1 ARDREKERK
10 VKMFL
15 KVHELAFLFGLLG
28 NIVSFGVFLSPVPT
42 FYGIYKKKSSKGFQ
56 SIPYICALASATL
69 LLYYGIM
76 KTHAYLIISINTFGC
91 FIEIS
96 YLFLYIIYAPRE
108 AKISTLKLIVICNI
122 GGLGLLILLVN
133 LLVPKQ
139 HRVSTV
145 GWVCAA
151 YSLAVFASPL
161 SVMRKVIKTKSV
173 EYMPFLLSLSL
184 TLNAVMWF
192 FYGLLIK
199 DKFIAMPNILGFL
212 FGVAQMI
219 LYMMYQGST
228 KTDLPTE
235 NQLAN
240 KTDVNEVPIVAVELP
255 DVRSDNVEG
264 SARPMK

>member
-1 ARDREKERK
+1 M
-10 VKMFL
+10 VFI
-15 KVHELAFLFGLLG
+15 KVHQLAFLFGLLG

-42 FYGIYKKKSSKGFQ
+42 FYGIYKKKTSKGFQ

-76 KTHAYLIISINTFGC
+76 KKHAYLIISINTFGC
-91 FIEIS
+91 FIEIT
-96 YLFLYIIYAPRE
+96 YLFLYIIYAPKE
-108 AKISTLKLIVICNI
+108 SKIWTLKLIVICNV
-122 GGLGLLILLVN
+122 GGLGLLILLVDLFVTKPN
-133 LLVPKQ
+133 RL
-139 HRVSTV
+139 STV

-212 FGVAQMI
+212 FGLTQMI
-219 LYMMYQGST
+219 LYMMYRDSS
-228 KTDLPTE
+228 KPDLPKIMSTE
-235 NQLAN
+235 NQP
-240 KTDVNEVPIVAVELP
+240 TNETNVDHEVAIVAVELH
-255 DVRSDNVEG
+255 VEG
-264 SARPMK
+264 SANPKASKA

>member
-1 ARDREKERK
+1 
-10 VKMFL
+10 
-15 KVHELAFLFGLLG
+15 
-28 NIVSFGVFLSPVPT
+28 
-42 FYGIYKKKSSKGFQ
+42 
-56 SIPYICALASATL
+56 
-69 LLYYGIM
+69 
-76 KTHAYLIISINTFGC
+76 GC

>member
-1 ARDREKERK
+1 
-10 VKMFL
+10 MMII
-15 KVHELAFLFGLLG
+15 KVHQLAFLFGLLG

-76 KTHAYLIISINTFGC
+76 KKHAYLIISINTFGC

-108 AKISTLKLIVICNI
+108 AKIFTLKLIMICNI
-122 GGLGLLILLVN
+122 GGLGLLILLVD
-133 LLVPKQ
+133 LLVSKPN
-139 HRVSTV
+139 RISAV

-161 SVMRKVIKTKSV
+161 SVMRKVIRTKSV

-212 FGVAQMI
+212 FGIAQMI
-219 LYMMYQGST
+219 LYMIYHDP
-228 KTDLPTE
+228 KKLDLPNVVSTE

-240 KTDVNEVPIVAVELP
+240 NINVNEVANLAIVAVELS
-255 DVRSDNVEG
+255 DARSNDGEG
-264 SARPMK
+264 SVKPIKIPI